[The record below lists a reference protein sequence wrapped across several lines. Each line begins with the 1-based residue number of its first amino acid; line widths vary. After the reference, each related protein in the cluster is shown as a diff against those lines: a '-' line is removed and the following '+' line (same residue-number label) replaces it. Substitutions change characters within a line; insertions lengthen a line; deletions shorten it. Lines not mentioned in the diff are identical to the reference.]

1 MTTFA
6 APCLEAKAPDPCKH
20 VNYTLGMVLG
30 VEDFNQEFAYTHAK
44 LQLLAREAIGYG
56 TLTGLRV
63 GTETTA
69 KGPRVTVTSGA
80 ALLPPGRL
88 VCVNTAQC
96 GYLNDW
102 LAAHQ
107 SKIPA
112 LLGSPLDSTLTL
124 YLTLC
129 YRECPVD
136 PVPIPGEPCRSE
148 DELMAP
154 SRLVD
159 DFILELRT
167 APPDQREED
176 LLREFVAWMRALA
189 FGGGGPYATVEE
201 FVAALQASVVE
212 GPQSPLASPLSSP
225 LAAPGVHFVF
235 GSPLTSLTLDPAL
248 AAEYF
253 RAAFR
258 IWATEIRPKVH
269 ASCCA
274 GGHGCGCGD
283 KHSAPVPDEC
293 LLLARV
299 DVPVVNIGG
308 DEWRVDDTLTI
319 AIDESRRPI
328 LVSVRLLQEWIVTGG
343 PAGAGTSGGAGVG
356 PVLVAAG
363 IAGAGGVN
371 GLIVG
376 NLSVTV
382 PAVSQIRI
390 AFTGYTP
397 PTATFQYIVRAMAL
411 VGGGVANPTIAFD
424 SFAPGGIQLRVTN
437 GAANIPIPALST
449 MRFMIDVT
457 RVGA

>member
-6 APCLEAKAPDPCKH
+6 APCLDTKAPDPCKH

-56 TLTGLRV
+56 TLTGLTV
-63 GTETTA
+63 GTETTG

-80 ALLPPGRL
+80 ALVPPGRL

-96 GYLNDW
+96 GYVNDW
-102 LAAHQ
+102 LAAH
-107 SKIPA
+107 KTEIPA
-112 LLGSPLDSTLTL
+112 LLGSPIDSTLTL

-159 DFILELRT
+159 DFVLELRPQ
-167 APPDQREED
+167 APDQREED
-176 LLREFVAWMRALA
+176 LIREFIAWLRALA
-189 FGGGGPYATVEE
+189 FGGGGPYATVEA
-201 FVAALQASVVE
+201 FVAALRASVVE
-212 GPQSPLASPLSSP
+212 APQSPLASPPASP

-235 GSPLTSLTLDPAL
+235 GSPLASLTLDPLLSAD
-248 AAEYF
+248 YF

-258 IWATEIRPKVH
+258 IWITEIRPKVH

-274 GGHGCGCGD
+274 GGGGCGCGD
-283 KHSAPVPDEC
+283 ADTSPRPDDC

-319 AIDESRRPI
+319 SIDESRRPI
-328 LVSVRLLQEWIVTGG
+328 LASVRLLQEWIVTDA
-343 PAGAGTSGGAGVG
+343 PASGTSGGAGAG
-356 PVLVAAG
+356 PSLVAAG
-363 IAGAGGVN
+363 IAGASGTD

-382 PAVSQIRI
+382 PGASQILI
-390 AFTGYTP
+390 AFTGYVP
-397 PTATFQYIVRAMAL
+397 PAGTSQYIVRAMAL
-411 VGGGVANPTIAFD
+411 VAGGVPNPTIAFD
-424 SFAPGGIQLRVTN
+424 SFTPGGIQLRITN
-437 GAANIPIPALST
+437 GAANIPVGTLSN

-457 RVGA
+457 RVAA